1 MRSRISTYGLVVALF
16 IVWGAAAFAQENA
29 LPPSG
34 HGHAIAAVRIAAC
47 AGMSNGA
54 PCSFS
59 HHGQQVKGICHAS
72 RQGQLACRS
81 RHHGHRGEDMPG
93 LGGGMPEGSTP

>member
-1 MRSRISTYGLVVALF
+1 MGDTSLLCQSCFGSSSFEEQEVPERSQQMRSRISTYGLVVALF
-16 IVWGAAAFAQENA
+16 IVWGAAAFAQESA
-29 LPPSG
+29 PLPSG

-47 AGMSNGA
+47 TGMSKGA

-72 RQGQLACRS
+72 RQGQ
-81 RHHGHRGEDMPG
+81 
-93 LGGGMPEGSTP
+93 